1 MLKFEEFAQLEIKI
15 ATIIEA
21 EPVPDTDKLIKLL
34 VDLGDEQR
42 QVVAGIAQK
51 HTVADLIGKQ
61 VPVILNLEPV
71 TLRGV
76 ESNGMIMAI
85 DDEDIS
91 LLIPEHTVP
100 NGSKVK

>member
-1 MLKFEEFAQLEIKI
+1 MLKFEDFAQLEIKI

-21 EPVPDTDKLIKLL
+21 EKIADTDKLIKLI

-42 QVVAGIAQK
+42 QIVAGIAHK
-51 HTVADLIGKQ
+51 HTATDLIGKQ
-61 VPVILNLEPV
+61 VPVILNIKNVHLK
-71 TLRGV
+71 GDK
-76 ESNGMIMAI
+76 SNGMIMAI

-91 LLIPEHTVP
+91 LLIPENKVS